1 MFSAV
6 SVFKVS
12 HGTFNGVVVSVR
24 VTCITTAFTH
34 HCWVTFYLPCL
45 CPCLFHNRTA
55 KAAFSFWRYAL
66 RSCWCLQHI
75 TLFFSFVR
83 LLAEVLLLLKC
94 NTFFIS
100 RLNHLCAHHPP
111 FPGFMTNFCLL
122 VWYKR
127 HEVISQ
133 DTGANMLPFLGT
145 QYDAQVIQ
153 NTFHFLFV
161 WCCFSFVLL
170 LIKPGILIL
179 DYIVPVTSGLH
190 GKITD

>member
-1 MFSAV
+1 MYNNCFHTSLLSHVLLAMSL
-6 SVFKVS
+6 SVFVSQQNSKSSFLILKVRTEVLLMS
-12 HGTFNGVVVSVR
+12 TTYNTF
-24 VTCITTAFTH
+24 
-34 HCWVTFYLPCL
+34 
-45 CPCLFHNRTA
+45 
-55 KAAFSFWRYAL
+55 
-66 RSCWCLQHI
+66 
-75 TLFFSFVR
+75 FFSFVR
-83 LLAEVLLLLKC
+83 LLAEVLLLLKR

-170 LIKPGILIL
+170 LIKAGILIL
-179 DYIVPVTSGLH
+179 DFIVPVTSGLH